1 MTSID
6 MEGISLTLLKVE
18 DQKWLDYLNAPVET
32 ISW

>member
-6 MEGISLTLLKVE
+6 MEGLSLTLLKVE
-18 DQKWLDYLNAPVET
+18 DAKWLEYLNAPEET